1 MGVSSGTHDHE
12 SERRCFS
19 VNICVQTSNQST
31 MANLSLS
38 WKHAGVSPAALF
50 PFSAALPALCA
61 VAYGCRIVRQQILK
75 STGSVT
81 KMQSAAA
88 AWHTAALLIT
98 ACPSH
103 PTMRSSLSSI
113 SRSFQQRLQ
122 LLGGLSN
129 ALLRKLGVP
138 RSARS
143 GDNVQTMVALKVASS
158 LASHVFRCFNEEGD
172 KQWLAFIAMNHPW
185 KFLESRES
193 YKKRQE
199 IKKEEEIKKE
209 QSAQ

>member
-1 MGVSSGTHDHE
+1 MGVSSATHDYE

-19 VNICVQTSNQST
+19 VIICVQKSNQST
-31 MANLSLS
+31 MVNLSLS

-103 PTMRSSLSSI
+103 PTMRSSLASI
-113 SRSFQQRLQ
+113 SRAFQQRLQ

-129 ALLRKLGVP
+129 ALLRKLGLP
-138 RSARS
+138 GSARS
-143 GDNVQTMVALKVASS
+143 CEDVQTMVARKVASS
-158 LASHVFRCFNEEGD
+158 LARHVFRCFNEEGD
-172 KQWLAFIAMNHPW
+172 KQWVAFIAMNHLW
-185 KFLESRES
+185 KFLKSQES
-193 YKKRQE
+193 YIKSQE
-199 IKKEEEIKKE
+199 FEKE